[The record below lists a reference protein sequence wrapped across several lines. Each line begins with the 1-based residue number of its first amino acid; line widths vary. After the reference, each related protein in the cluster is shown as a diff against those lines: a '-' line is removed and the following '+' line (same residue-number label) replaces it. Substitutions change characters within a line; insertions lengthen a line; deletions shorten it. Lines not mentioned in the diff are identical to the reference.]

1 MGDPGHDGPSS
12 SSSSSASS
20 AGPVMMPSGDDDS
33 LSLGE
38 RRDERAFESSR
49 RFIAFVL
56 TRALPELG
64 LLYLPAGVL
73 AALPVRVD
81 CRAPGENSNI

>member
-1 MGDPGHDGPSS
+1 
-12 SSSSSASS
+12 
-20 AGPVMMPSGDDDS
+20 MMLPSGGNDSS

-56 TRALPELG
+56 TRALPELS

-81 CRAPGENSNI
+81 CRAPGLSSKI